1 MSMPDVAGFLFDD
14 EVDPSPRGTGRR
26 GEMMDDKERE
36 ELQNPESR
44 DWERA
49 EARPGRKKP
58 RAVVSVA
65 FNRDDFETVAAFAE
79 RAGMKLSQFIR
90 SAAIGCAEGKM
101 LVVFLT
107 SGSAD
112 AGGGGLLSLPAVTE
126 ANTKLDSFE
135 KSEDP
140 SYARA

>member
-1 MSMPDVAGFLFDD
+1 MMS
-14 EVDPSPRGTGRR
+14 
-26 GEMMDDKERE
+26 DKERE
-36 ELQNPESR
+36 ELQNPESW

-49 EARPGRKKP
+49 ESRPGRKKP

-79 RAGMKLSQFIR
+79 RAGMKLSEFIR
-90 SAAIGCAEGKM
+90 SAAIGCAEGKT

-112 AGGGGLLSLPAVTE
+112 AGGGGAITSPAVTQT
-126 ANTKLDSFE
+126 NTKLDSFE
-135 KSEDP
+135 KSEEP
-140 SYARA
+140 SYTRA

>member
-14 EVDPSPRGTGRR
+14 EVEPSPRGTGRR

-36 ELQNPESR
+36 ELHNPESWG
-44 DWERA
+44 WERA
-49 EARPGRKKP
+49 ESRPGRKKR

-65 FNRDDFETVAAFAE
+65 FNREDFDLVAAFAE

-107 SGSAD
+107 SGSPG
-112 AGGGGLLSLPAVTE
+112 AGGGGAITSPAVTQM
-126 ANTKLDSFE
+126 NTKLDWFK
-135 KSEDP
+135 KSEEP
-140 SYARA
+140 SYTRA